1 MDESVEHE
9 EEVIIEDVEDEEEA
23 KPVDE
28 VNATSIQPQSYNDT
42 EETTPSVVPAIQN
55 IDNETVITKLSFND
69 MDAILDEQDNVK
81 SIQAPK
87 SIERLE
93 EISTERAM
101 QRRFEEDSDD
111 ERIQISTQQIDLH
124 DFDELGS
131 IPINHND
138 SVILD
143 GVEELY

>member
-1 MDESVEHE
+1 MKTLE
-9 EEVIIEDVEDEEEA
+9 E
-23 KPVDE
+23 
-28 VNATSIQPQSYNDT
+28 
-42 EETTPSVVPAIQN
+42 
-55 IDNETVITKLSFND
+55 
-69 MDAILDEQDNVK
+69 DEQDDVK

>member
-1 MDESVEHE
+1 MEIQLRSQLQHIWATGVE
-9 EEVIIEDVEDEEEA
+9 VFGTLKNSSFKLLKIKNVDEEA
-23 KPVDE
+23 
-28 VNATSIQPQSYNDT
+28 
-42 EETTPSVVPAIQN
+42 VV
-55 IDNETVITKLSFND
+55 TKLSFND